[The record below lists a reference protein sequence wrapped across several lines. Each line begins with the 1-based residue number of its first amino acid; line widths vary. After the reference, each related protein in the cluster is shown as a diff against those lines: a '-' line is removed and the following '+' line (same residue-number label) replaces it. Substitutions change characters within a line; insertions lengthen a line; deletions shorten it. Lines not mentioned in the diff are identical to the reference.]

1 MTPLIQF
8 RMTAMPPLI
17 ALLLAC
23 FGLAPSTHAV
33 LPPPPPDGG
42 YPGNNTAEGTNALFN
57 LTTGANN
64 TAVGFAAIFSNTTGN
79 NNTAT
84 GIDALASNTIGN
96 DNTANGF
103 GALLHDT
110 GSDNTA
116 LGFEALFVN
125 TTGFQ
130 NAAIGWRAL
139 FANTTGFHNT
149 ADGFIALSSNT
160 TGNHN
165 TADGDEALTG
175 NTTGNFNTT
184 AGAHSLIHNTTGS
197 GNTVLGFDTGNSIT
211 TANNVICIGENVA
224 GANVSDRCFI
234 GNIFGATSTAGIA
247 VFINSSGQLGTA
259 TSSRRFKEEIK
270 PMDQAS
276 KALFSLKPVTFRY
289 KKEIDPAGTSQFGL
303 VAEDVEKVNPD
314 LVARDKEGKSY
325 SVRYDQVNAMLLNE
339 FLKEHKKTEK
349 LEATVASL
357 ITTVKEQAA
366 QIQKVSAQLEASKP
380 APHVVKN
387 P

>member
-1 MTPLIQF
+1 MNPLIQLRKASAVF
-8 RMTAMPPLI
+8 LI
-17 ALLLAC
+17 ALAC
-23 FGLAPSTHAV
+23 FGLAPSTHAL
-33 LPPPPPDGG
+33 LPPPPPDGR

-64 TAVGFAAIFSNTTGN
+64 TAVGFDALISNTTGN

-84 GIDALASNTIGN
+84 GIGALGSNTIGN

-110 GSDNTA
+110 TGSDNTA
-116 LGFEALFVN
+116 LGFEALLVN

-130 NAAIGWRAL
+130 NAANGWRAL

-184 AGAHSLIHNTTGS
+184 CGAHSLIHNTTGS

-224 GANVSDRCFI
+224 GANVSNSCFI

-259 TSSRRFKEEIK
+259 TSSRRFKEEIR

-289 KKEIDPAGTSQFGL
+289 KKEIDPARTSQFGL
-303 VAEDVEKVNPD
+303 VAEDVEKINPD
-314 LVARDKEGKSY
+314 LVARDADGKAY
-325 SVRYDQVNAMLLNE
+325 TVRYEAVNAMLLNE
-339 FLKEHKKTEK
+339 FLKAHRRTEEQDK
-349 LEATVASL
+349 RIEELTAQ
-357 ITTVKEQAA
+357 VKQQAA
-366 QIQKVSAQLEASKP
+366 QIQKVSTQLELSKS
-380 APHVVKN
+380 APQTVRN
-387 P
+387 R